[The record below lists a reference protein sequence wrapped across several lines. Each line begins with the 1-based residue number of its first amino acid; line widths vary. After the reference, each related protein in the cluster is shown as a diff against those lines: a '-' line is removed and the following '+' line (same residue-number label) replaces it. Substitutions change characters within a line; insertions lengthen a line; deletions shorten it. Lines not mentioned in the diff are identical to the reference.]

1 MTDQTPQM
9 ITLTDAAVDRVKNL
23 IDNSD
28 EPVLGLRVGISTKGC
43 SGMSYVFEYANE
55 KQPYEEEIDT
65 KGAKVFIDPMATMY
79 LVGAEMD
86 YVEDKM
92 KSGFVFSNPN
102 EKSRCGC
109 GESFNV

>member
-1 MTDQTPQM
+1 MNAETPQM
-9 ITLTDAAVDRVKNL
+9 ITLTDAAADRVKML
-23 IDNSD
+23 IESSD
-28 EPVLGLRVGISTKGC
+28 DKVLGLRVGISTKGC

-65 KGAKVFIDPMATMY
+65 KGVKVFIDPMATMY

-86 YVEDKM
+86 YVEDKL

-109 GESFNV
+109 GASFSV